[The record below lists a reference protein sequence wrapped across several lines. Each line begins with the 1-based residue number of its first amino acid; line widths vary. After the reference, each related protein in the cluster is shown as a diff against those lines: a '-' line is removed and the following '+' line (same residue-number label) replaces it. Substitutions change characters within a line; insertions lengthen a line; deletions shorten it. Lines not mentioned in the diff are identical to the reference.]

1 MNVIVMLRILFLMV
15 CVMPLQAIADE
26 TPATSFDQNIQSMDA
41 DRDGQ
46 VTVSEVRA
54 YLESRH
60 GKGYKQVLLDDME
73 TKAGLKSCGSPFSK
87 SLY

>member
-1 MNVIVMLRILFLMV
+1 MTMPRMLILMLCYV
-15 CVMPLQAIADE
+15 PLLAMAEEPQASVE
-26 TPATSFDQNIQSMDA
+26 QNILAIDT

-54 YLESRH
+54 YLEAQH

>member
-1 MNVIVMLRILFLMV
+1 MRALILMLLLSS
-15 CVMPLQAIADE
+15 AIAWAD
-26 TPATSFDQNIQSMDA
+26 TDVSSVKDNIQAMDT

-46 VTVSEVRA
+46 ITVSEVRA
-54 YLESRH
+54 YLEAQH
-60 GKGYKQVLLDDME
+60 GKGYKQALLEEME